1 MYIKSSIHFNESP
14 MHDKPKSTNISIRM
28 DLDLKRDAETLFANL
43 GMNLSTAFNVFL
55 RQSLRV
61 QGLPFP
67 VKMNFSSSLDTTP
80 PSEEGKSAEP
90 EE

>member
-1 MYIKSSIHFNESP
+1 MS
-14 MHDKPKSTNISIRM
+14 DKTKSTNISIRM
-28 DLDLKRDAETLFANL
+28 DVELKRDAEELFANL

-67 VKMNFSSSLDTTP
+67 VKMNFSSSLDSNP
-80 PSEEGKSAEP
+80 PSEEKSTDEHK
-90 EE
+90 E

>member
-1 MYIKSSIHFNESP
+1 MN
-14 MHDKPKSTNISIRM
+14 DKPKSTNISIRM

-67 VKMNFSSSLDTTP
+67 VKLDFSSSLDTDSAAEKTSQEP
-80 PSEEGKSAEP
+80 KEEK
-90 EE
+90 

>member
-1 MYIKSSIHFNESP
+1 MN
-14 MHDKPKSTNISIRM
+14 DKPKSTNISIRM

-55 RQSLRV
+55 RQSRRV

-67 VKMNFSSSLDTTP
+67 VKLDFSSSVDTEP
-80 PSEEGKSAEP
+80 VAGKTSAESKTP
-90 EE
+90 QESKEEE

>member
-1 MYIKSSIHFNESP
+1 MS
-14 MHDKPKSTNISIRM
+14 DKTKSTNISIRM
-28 DLDLKRDAETLFANL
+28 DVELKRDAEELFANL

-67 VKMNFSSSLDTTP
+67 VKMNFSSSLDTNP
-80 PSEEGKSAEP
+80 AQEEKATEGH

>member
-1 MYIKSSIHFNESP
+1 MNE
-14 MHDKPKSTNISIRM
+14 KPKSTNISIRM

-67 VKMNFSSSLDTTP
+67 VKMNFSSSLDTNS
-80 PSEEGKSAEP
+80 PSEGDKSAER

>member
-1 MYIKSSIHFNESP
+1 MGE
-14 MHDKPKSTNISIRM
+14 KPKSTNISIRM

-67 VKMNFSSSLDTTP
+67 VKLDFSTSVGKEESESRTTQE
-80 PSEEGKSAEP
+80 SQGK
-90 EE
+90 

>member
-1 MYIKSSIHFNESP
+1 MS
-14 MHDKPKSTNISIRM
+14 DKPKSTNISIRM

-67 VKMNFSSSLDTTP
+67 VKLDFSSSLDTDSASEKTP
-80 PSEEGKSAEP
+80 QESREEK
-90 EE
+90 

>member
-1 MYIKSSIHFNESP
+1 MN
-14 MHDKPKSTNISIRM
+14 DKPKSTNVSIRM

-67 VKMNFSSSLDTTP
+67 VKLDFSSSIDRGEP
-80 PSEEGKSAEP
+80 QEDSNQEPKEESK
-90 EE
+90 

>member
-1 MYIKSSIHFNESP
+1 MS
-14 MHDKPKSTNISIRM
+14 DKTKSTNISIRM
-28 DLDLKRDAETLFANL
+28 DVELKRDAEELFGNL

-67 VKMNFSSSLDTTP
+67 VKMDFSSSLDTKP
-80 PSEEGKSAEP
+80 ASEGKSTDGH

>member
-1 MYIKSSIHFNESP
+1 MN
-14 MHDKPKSTNISIRM
+14 DKPKSTNVSIRV

-67 VKMNFSSSLDTTP
+67 VKLDFSSSVGRA
-80 PSEEGKSAEP
+80 EEPP
-90 EE
+90 EESSEQPAK

>member
-1 MYIKSSIHFNESP
+1 MN
-14 MHDKPKSTNISIRM
+14 DKPKSTNISIRM

-67 VKMNFSSSLDTTP
+67 VKLDFSSSLDTD
-80 PSEEGKSAEP
+80 SSAEKTSQEP
-90 EE
+90 KEEK

>member
-1 MYIKSSIHFNESP
+1 MN
-14 MHDKPKSTNISIRM
+14 DKPKSTNISIRM

-67 VKMNFSSSLDTTP
+67 VKLDFSSSVIMAPGWLRGVRV
-80 PSEEGKSAEP
+80 PSSW
-90 EE
+90 

>member
-1 MYIKSSIHFNESP
+1 MS
-14 MHDKPKSTNISIRM
+14 DKPKSTNISIRM

-67 VKMNFSSSLDTTP
+67 VKLDFSSSLDTDSDAKKTP
-80 PSEEGKSAEP
+80 QEPKEEK
-90 EE
+90 